1 MTHAVSNHIDIYCE
15 RTGPEFWAEPINA
28 LTNLS
33 FLVAAV
39 FLGITARKFN
49 CLNMHM
55 FVLIALVAGIGLGSF
70 LFHTKAVFWAMM
82 SDIIPIMLFQIYFL
96 YVYSR
101 WVLSL
106 GRAQAVILPAI
117 FILLTAGVGFIPG
130 DKLNGSLGYA
140 PSLILLIVVGAY
152 HLKKGYAGGRYFL
165 AAACIF
171 PMSLFFRT
179 VDEMFCPAFSLGT
192 HFMWHILN
200 GLVLFLL
207 VFSLIQYQ
215 KERIRI

>member
-1 MTHAVSNHIDIYCE
+1 MTNAVTNHIDIYCE
-15 RTGPEFWAEPINA
+15 RTGPEFWAEPVNA

-33 FLVAAV
+33 FLVAAF
-39 FLGITARKFN
+39 FLGIKARN
-49 CLNMHM
+49 YNVLNIHM
-55 FVLIALVAGIGLGSF
+55 VVLIALVAGIGTGSF

-82 SDIIPIMLFQIYFL
+82 SDVIPIMLFQIYFL

-101 WVLSL
+101 WVLGLTHLQS
-106 GRAQAVILPAI
+106 AILPAV
-117 FILLTAGVGFIPG
+117 FIVLTTIVGMIPG

-140 PSLILLIVVGAY
+140 PSLILLLAVGAY

-171 PMSLFFRT
+171 PTSLFFRT
-179 VDEMFCPAFSLGT
+179 IDEMFCPAFSQGT